1 MYVEGLGAWR
11 FKSGGARD
19 EGNGFAVNWRE
30 EEADME
36 AIFVSVLFF
45 QLDKVLFFFLLK
57 ENISISKICIIYSP

>member
-19 EGNGFAVNWRE
+19 EGNGFAENWRE

-36 AIFVSVLFF
+36 AIFASFLFF
-45 QLDKVLFFFLLK
+45 QLDKVLFWPFERKYFYFKNMHNL
-57 ENISISKICIIYSP
+57 